1 MSNQWNNLITK
12 FHKQGKIVFLC
23 RVSSGAKNSE
33 IKEMM
38 SDGSLKVRVKSIA
51 EKGKANFNLR
61 NILSQEFEVPMNN
74 VKITTGHTSKLKKV
88 VIIK

>member
-1 MSNQWNNLITK
+1 
-12 FHKQGKIVFLC
+12 
-23 RVSSGAKNSE
+23 
-33 IKEMM
+33 MM